1 MLELGPLLTA
11 AILGIVEGLTEFL
24 PISSTGHLI
33 LASELLGFEGEK
45 ENAFLIIIQTG
56 AMLAVMWQY
65 RVKFTDLTI
74 GLFTRRDAQIFVA
87 KLFVAFLPA
96 AIVGLLLG
104 DLIKANLFGSKPV
117 AVALIVGAFVILA
130 VERFYRSWRVE
141 SVDDMTFR
149 DALMVGVAQCFALI
163 PGVSRAGA
171 TIIGGMLCGLSRKA
185 ATEFSF
191 FLAVPTLI
199 AAGGYDLLK
208 HRGEFSADDIEILAV
223 GLIVSFISALIC
235 IRWLLRYVASHTF
248 NVFAWYRI
256 ILGVLILIVLW

>member
-1 MLELGPLLTA
+1 MLELGPLLKA

-33 LASELLGFEGEK
+33 LAGDLLDFEGEK
-45 ENAFLIIIQTG
+45 ESAFLIMIQTG

-65 RVKFTDLTI
+65 RVKFTDL
-74 GLFTRRDAQIFVA
+74 
-87 KLFVAFLPA
+87 
-96 AIVGLLLG
+96 
-104 DLIKANLFGSKPV
+104 
-117 AVALIVGAFVILA
+117 A
-130 VERFYRSWRVE
+130 VERYYRSWRVE

-149 DALMVGVAQCFALI
+149 DALMVGIAQCFALI

-199 AAGGYDLLK
+199 AAGGYDLMK
-208 HRGEFSADDIEILAV
+208 HRGEFSVDDIELLAV

-235 IRWLLRYVASHTF
+235 IRWLLRYVANHTF

-256 ILGVLILIVLW
+256 ILGAIILIVLW

>member
-1 MLELGPLLTA
+1 MPELGPLLTA

-33 LASELLGFEGEK
+33 LAGELLGFEGEK

-130 VERFYRSWRVE
+130 VERLYKSWRVE

-149 DALMVGVAQCFALI
+149 DALMVGIAQCFALI

-199 AAGGYDLLK
+199 AAGGYDLMM
-208 HRGEFSADDIEILAV
+208 HGGEFSVEDIEILAV
-223 GLIVSFISALIC
+223 GLVVSFISALIC
-235 IRWLLRYVASHTF
+235 IRWLLRYVASHDF
-248 NVFAWYRI
+248 KVFAWYRI
-256 ILGVLILIVLW
+256 ILGAIILIVLW

>member
-130 VERFYRSWRVE
+130 VERFYKSWRVE

-149 DALMVGVAQCFALI
+149 DALMIGLAQCLLAHSRRVARRRHHHRRHAVRPVAQGGDRVLVLPRGADADRGRRLRS
-163 PGVSRAGA
+163 PEASR
-171 TIIGGMLCGLSRKA
+171 R
-185 ATEFSF
+185 
-191 FLAVPTLI
+191 
-199 AAGGYDLLK
+199 
-208 HRGEFSADDIEILAV
+208 
-223 GLIVSFISALIC
+223 
-235 IRWLLRYVASHTF
+235 
-248 NVFAWYRI
+248 
-256 ILGVLILIVLW
+256 ILGGRHRASSRSG